1 MQPRTVAG
9 IGLAVVIV
17 AGGVLAGTHLGQSRQ
32 RAEPPPAGEQTAL
45 PAEVPRTITA
55 TTAAAPLPPGCPDPA
70 ELSRIP
76 LRDKLAQLLMVG
88 VADEADARSV
98 ATEYRVGGVFI
109 TSWTDLSMLT
119 SGALTELAT
128 SATPLP
134 LAVSVDE
141 EGGRVSRLSAL
152 IGSSPSA
159 RVLAQTRTPEQV
171 YQLARDRGTQ
181 MRALGINVDFAPVAD
196 VTAAPDDTVI
206 GDRSFSD
213 DPATVTRYAGAYARG
228 LRDAGLLPV
237 LKHFPGHGH
246 ASGDS
251 HQSAVVTPPLE
262 QLMPTDL
269 APFRALVADTPV
281 AVMIGHMQVPGLTG
295 DDQASLSSAAVS
307 LLRTGTGYNAPPFDG
322 PIFTDDLST
331 MKAVTDR
338 YSVPEAVLKALQA
351 GADVALWVSTAEVPA
366 VLDRLEAAIRA
377 GELDVAGVEASL
389 QRVAAAKA
397 PLAGCFR

>member
-1 MQPRTVAG
+1 M
-9 IGLAVVIV
+9 
-17 AGGVLAGTHLGQSRQ
+17 
-32 RAEPPPAGEQTAL
+32 
-45 PAEVPRTITA
+45 
-55 TTAAAPLPPGCPDPA
+55 
-70 ELSRIP
+70 
-76 LRDKLAQLLMVG
+76 
-88 VADEADARSV
+88 
-98 ATEYRVGGVFI
+98 
-109 TSWTDLSMLT
+109 
-119 SGALTELAT
+119 
-128 SATPLP
+128 
-134 LAVSVDE
+134 
-141 EGGRVSRLSAL
+141 SRLSAL

-377 GELDVAGVEASL
+377 GELDVVGVEASL

-397 PLAGCFR
+397 PLGGCFR